1 MRVERHLSLSK
12 SKIGGFL
19 ASTTSL
25 KKWGR
30 GEGIL
35 SYRFVLILVLAFP
48 SSLWAQDTTPPAVS
62 SATVNE
68 TTLVVNFN
76 EGLASVS
83 GLTNSAFTVKK
94 TPSGG
99 SEEEQ
104 VLIGTPTVSGEMVT
118 LILSS
123 PVIASD
129 RGTVKV
135 SYTAPTESGAKLRDA
150 VGNDVL
156 DFMDQKVLNL
166 RGGICS
172 RTEVVRDT
180 ILDQITRTEFC
191 DEVTSEDLTT
201 VVDLTLSNR
210 GITELRSGDF
220 NGLTNLEILRLN
232 DNPLGSLNQDLF
244 DGLTNLESLTLQNSA
259 LTDLHQDLFEGL
271 ENLELLW
278 LSGNSL
284 TDLHQDLFEGLENL
298 KTLHLNSNSLTDLHQ
313 DLFEGLISLETLIL
327 QHNSLTDPH
336 EDLFDGLENLKTLH
350 LNSNALTDLHE
361 DLFEELTSLISIS
374 FQNNELTGLHE
385 DLFEGLTS
393 LISISFQNND
403 LTDLHLD
410 LFEGLTN
417 LETLDLAGNTLTSLH
432 PDLFD
437 GLTSLS
443 RLNLHDNA
451 LTSLHPDLFDE
462 VGENLTVRVNNNPLT
477 CISAEI
483 LNREGI
489 SISSST
495 LMACPAP
502 TVTSATVD
510 GTTLEVNF
518 NEDLASVSGLTNSA
532 FTVKK
537 TPSGGSEEAQVLSGT
552 PTVSGKKV
560 TLTLSN
566 PVIASDMG
574 TVKVSYTAP
583 MESDA
588 KLRDAEGNAVVNFI
602 DLKVLNLRG
611 GICSRTEAVRD
622 AILSKITRT
631 EFCDEVTDTNLR
643 FVFALNI
650 TNDEDITELKSGDF
664 NGLTNLI
671 SLNLFGNNLES
682 LHEDLFGDLTRLA
695 ILNLNNN
702 ALESLHEELFAGLTS
717 LSRLLISNNE
727 LTDLHEELFDGLIK
741 LERLTLDDNSLG
753 SLDQDLFDGLTELD
767 TLYLENNSLTSLHED
782 LFDGLTKLAG
792 LYLNEN
798 ELTDL
803 HEDLFDGLMNLAIL
817 ELNNNDLT
825 GLHPDLFDDVEA
837 NPFNVNL
844 DGNPLT
850 CVPAKI
856 FNRVGIN
863 ILPPALI
870 ACPDPSVT
878 LSVNP
883 STIGEEDEATEV
895 TVTATLEV
903 SQTTALPV
911 TVSVGS
917 GTATSGTDFT
927 AVSDFTISI
936 QANTLSST
944 GTFTLT
950 PTSDTVDEP
959 DETVMITGTS
969 TVENVTVTGTS
980 LTITDDDDAPAIT
993 LMLSDNPISEAGGST
1008 TVTATL
1014 NHPSSEET
1022 TITISVDPTL
1032 PATESD
1038 YTLSGTTLTI
1048 AAGAIESTEIVTI
1061 TAEVNDVVAP
1071 DKIVTVRGSASN
1083 NKGIRGP
1090 TDVELTITEA
1100 TPTPPTVSS
1109 ATVDGTTLVV
1119 NFDED
1124 LASVS
1129 GLTNSAFTV
1138 KKTPSGGSE
1147 EAQVLTGTPTVSGK
1161 TVTLTLSSPVISS
1174 DMGTVKVSYMAPT
1187 EPGAKLRDAEG
1198 NNVLDFMDLGVL
1210 NLRGGICS
1218 RTEAV
1223 REAILNQ
1230 ITGTEFCYEVTDT
1243 NLRFVFA
1250 LNITNDEDITELKS
1264 GDFNGLTNL
1273 ISLNLF
1279 GNNLESLHE
1288 DLFGDLTRL
1297 AILNLNNNALES
1309 LHEELFAGLTSLSR
1323 LLISNNELT
1332 DLHEELFDGL
1342 IKLERLTLDDNSLGS
1357 LDQDLFDG
1365 LTELDTLYLEN
1376 NSLTSLHEDL
1386 FDGLTKLA
1394 GLYLNENEL
1403 TDLHEDLF
1411 DGLMNLAILELNN
1424 NDLTGLHPELFDDVE
1439 ANPFTVSL
1447 DGNPLTCVPPEI
1459 FNRVGINILP
1469 PALIAC
1475 PDPSVTLS
1483 VNPSTIGEEDE
1494 ATEVTVTATLE
1505 VSQTTALPVT
1515 VSVGSGTA
1523 TSGTDFTAVSDFTIS
1538 IQANT
1543 LSSTGTFTLTP
1554 TSDTVD
1560 EPDETV
1566 MITGTST
1573 VENVTVTGTSLTIT
1587 DEDEAPTVTL
1597 NLSSSSIAEN
1607 AGTTTVTATLDRA
1620 SSEETTI
1627 TISVDPTSSATE
1639 SDYTLSGTTLTIAA
1653 GETSSTAAVTITA
1666 VDNAV
1671 DAPNKTVQVQ
1681 GMAENTQG
1689 ITDPEDVELTIT
1701 DDDEAPVVT
1710 LHLSSNSISENA
1722 GMTTVTAMLDR
1733 ASIEETTITISVDPT
1748 SSDYMLSGSML
1759 TIAAGETSST
1769 AAVTITAVDNDVD
1782 APDKTVQVQ
1791 GMATNTQGVT
1801 QPTAVELTITDDD
1814 EAPVVTLVLS
1824 EASISE
1830 NAGST
1835 TVTATLS
1842 HASSTVTAVTISGA
1856 AVDPALDSDY
1866 MLSGN
1871 SLTIPVGQT
1880 NSTGTV
1886 TITSVDNPV
1895 DAPDKSII
1903 VQGVAT
1909 NLTGITQPADV
1920 ELTITDDD
1928 EAPTATLLLSPASI
1942 GEDAQ
1947 VSTITATLSHASSE
1961 ETTITISAAAAPG
1974 TEFTLSTNTILTIAA
1989 GATTST
1995 GTVTITSV
2003 DNPADA
2009 PDKTVQVQGVATN
2022 TQGVTGPM
2030 DVTLT
2035 ITDED
2040 EAPTVTLLLSPESI
2054 AENTKISTVTATL
2067 SHASSAVT
2075 TITVSAAA
2083 VSPALES
2090 DYTLSGTLLTIAA
2103 GTTMS
2108 TGTVTITSIDNPVN
2122 APDKTV
2128 RVQGVASNT
2137 QGVTQPTTV
2146 ELTITDNEEVPTV
2159 TLSLSDMSIPE
2170 NTGMTTVT
2178 ASLSPASSA
2187 ETMITISASAVSPA
2201 VDTDY
2206 TLSGTTLMIAAGATT
2221 STGTVTIT
2229 AVDNPV
2235 DAPDKTVQVQ
2245 GLAAND
2251 QGVTNP
2257 ANVDLMITDDED
2269 EPTVTLR
2276 LSSNTISEQAGS
2288 TTVTAALRHPSSAV
2302 TTIVVAVRPNE
2313 PATAADYGLGTN
2325 QTLTIAAGETES
2337 SGLVTITAVDN
2348 EVDAPD
2354 KTVQVQGTATNV
2366 QGITDPAAVELT
2378 ITDEDAAPTAELILS
2393 SPSIREGGE
2402 RTMVT
2407 ATLSRPSSEVTT
2419 IEVTALPDAPA
2430 TSSDY
2435 MLSGTTLT
2443 IMAGA
2448 TSSTGLVTI
2457 TSVDN
2462 SVDAPDKTIQVQGI
2476 ATNLQGIV
2484 DPTEVEP
2491 TTEQGTMGQ
2500 IGVELTILD
2509 DEEAP
2514 RATLLLSSSL
2524 IGEDGEMTTV
2534 TAALNRT
2541 SSEPTMIEVTVLPDA
2556 PATVSDYILS
2566 TNATLTIAAGATMS
2580 TGVVTITSV
2589 TNDVDAPDK
2598 TVQVQGTATNTQG
2611 VTGPAD
2617 VALTITDGTAPPA
2630 VTLVLSPASIS
2641 ENAGATM
2648 VTATLNR
2655 VSSEATTVTVTVL
2668 PNAPAT
2674 AADYMQSGSILTIV
2688 AGATQSTGLVTIT
2701 AVDNLVDAPDKTV
2714 QVQGTATN
2722 TQGITNP
2729 ASVGLTLLD
2738 DEAVPTVTLM
2748 LSPTSIGENAGTST
2762 VTATLSHPSSEETT
2776 ISISVDPTSP
2786 ATASDYQLSENLTLT
2801 IDAGEIESA
2810 GLVTITSVDNLVDAP
2825 DKTVQVQGTATNTQ
2839 GVTSPANVEL
2849 TITDDEEAPTV
2860 TLTLAPASIMENAG
2874 IAIVTGALDRPS
2886 SAVTTILI
2894 SALPDAPAAATDFAL
2909 SGNLRLTIAAGE
2921 TASTG
2926 LVTITAVDNAVDAPD
2941 KTVQVQGT
2949 ATNLQGVT
2957 GPEAVELTITDDDLE
2972 PVVILSLLPASITE
2986 NNGFATVTAT
2996 LDRPSSE
3003 GTTVTITTLPD
3014 APATE
3019 LDYTQEGDLLTIAA
3033 GETNS
3038 TGLVTIT
3045 AVDNAVNAPNK
3056 TVQVQGI
3063 ATNGQGLTG
3072 PEEVELTILD
3082 DDLTPTV
3089 TLLLSPTSIGENGGL
3104 TTVTA
3109 ELSRPSSEPT
3119 TIEITV
3125 LPNAP
3130 STESD
3135 YTLRGR
3141 TLTIAAGERGSSGV
3155 VTIIAVDNATDAPD
3169 RTVQVQGEV
3178 TRSLGVTS
3186 PPAVQ
3191 LRITDDEP
3199 TPTVTLMLDPS
3210 TIEENG
3216 ASTTV
3221 TALLSHPSSA
3231 RTTVV
3236 VSALANPPAVASDL
3250 MLSQNTILTIA
3261 AGGTESTGLMTI
3273 TAIDN
3278 PVDAPDKT
3286 VQVQG
3291 VATNSQGVSVPAD
3304 VVLTIT
3310 DDDEV
3315 SPTVSLILAPASIGE
3330 NDGQTTVT
3338 ATMEP
3343 PSSAVTT
3350 IVVSVLPDAPATAS
3364 DYQISENPTLTIA
3377 AGETGSTGRV
3387 TITAVDNE
3395 VSAPDKTLQVQGT
3408 ATNPRGV
3415 TGPVAVE
3422 LTITDD
3428 EALPTVMLMLD
3439 PSTIKENGGET
3450 AVTASLDRVSGT
3462 VTTIEVTVLPNA
3474 PTTASDYQIS
3484 ENSMLTIA
3492 AGETESTGLVTIT
3505 AVDNEVD
3512 APEKTV
3518 QVRGIVTSAQGIT
3531 DPREVELTITD
3542 DEEAPAITLVLSPAT
3557 IEESGESTTVTATLD
3572 RASDEET
3579 SIELTV
3585 LPDAPATTSD
3595 YVLSDPL
3602 TLTIA
3607 AGELT
3612 STGLVTITA
3621 VDNEVDAPDKTVQ
3634 VQGVAT
3640 NALGTTNPSS
3650 VELTITDDDEAPAVT
3665 LTLSPASISEN
3676 AGTTTVTATLN
3687 RPSSAMTTIAVTVLP
3702 NESATES
3709 DYLLSDNPTL
3719 TIAAGERTSTEL
3731 VTITAVDNEVD
3742 TPDKTVQ
3749 VQGTATNT
3757 QGVTDP
3763 AEVTLTVTDD
3773 DESFPVAQDATV
3785 TTEEDTPYPFNAS
3798 DFGYSDPEGDPL
3810 ASVRIERHPDVG
3822 TLTLGGIGFAA
3833 GTQIS
3838 VAQISAGELIFTP
3851 VANAYGP
3858 AYTSFD
3864 FKVSDGTLES
3874 PLAARMT
3881 IDVTPVNDVA
3891 TGQPQI
3897 MGSMQLGQMLRVSV
3911 EEIQD
3916 LDGLR
3921 RAQAGELGYGY
3932 RYQWV
3937 RMKEG
3942 SPHEPIGEGD
3952 TYVPVETDAGA
3963 SLVVQVAFVDDAGF
3977 EESLESPPRQV
3988 RSTNRIRTAWMGRL
4002 GRTVADQVLR
4012 ATQCEGRVQRS
4023 RRNEVYLAGQP
4034 LALASLPNY
4043 VHVQKVK
4050 PDRHA
4055 VLLGTTDPVYR
4066 LGHTLTRERLLHGSS
4081 FRHGMRDGSG
4091 VALWG
4096 HGAVSR
4102 VQGADGALNLE
4113 GRVSSGMVGA
4123 DWTGDKGGL
4132 GVLVA
4137 HTRSEGEYAMANDEG
4152 THSAYLTGVYPNGCY
4167 ALSSGITAW
4176 GVVGYGRG
4184 SMTVEQV
4191 STPVDL
4197 RMVGGGIYG
4206 RLGTV
4211 RKRGLELGIRSDAL
4225 LVQMGANGTEELSED
4240 EAQVSRLRLGLQ
4252 GTLRGIRLG
4261 TESTIVPSAELAFR
4275 HDGGDAET
4283 GFGVDMQVGFR
4294 LSELESGLDIEVH
4307 AHAVLTHQDRG
4318 LQDQGLAGAVT
4329 WDPRPHS
4336 SEGLQV
4342 RVEHTIGA
4350 EALGGAERLL
4360 RAETIQPQ
4368 YRAHQTGGLRVQAG
4382 YGFALFS
4389 RAFTLQPEVSFS
4401 GGGPQRRYEMGW
4413 NIARAHE
4420 HPTKMQL
4427 FVGTTGQAQRDRPLQ
4442 LQHLVRLQLKRQF

>member
-1 MRVERHLSLSK
+1 M
-12 SKIGGFL
+12 GG
-19 ASTTSL
+19 
-25 KKWGR
+25 
-30 GEGIL
+30 GIL
-35 SYRFVLILVLAFP
+35 SYRSILILVLAFP
-48 SSLWAQDTTPPAVS
+48 SSLWAQDTTPPTVS
-62 SATVNE
+62 SATVDE

-99 SEEEQ
+99 SEEDQ
-104 VLIGTPTVSGEMVT
+104 SLSGTPTVSGETVT
-118 LILSS
+118 LTLSS

-129 RGTVKV
+129 MGTVKV

-150 VGNDVL
+150 AGNDVV
-156 DFMDQKVLNL
+156 DFTDQRVLNL

-172 RTEVVRDT
+172 RSEVMRDV
-180 ILDQITRTEFC
+180 ILSRILGAEFC
-191 DEVTSEDLTT
+191 DEVTSDDL
-201 VVDLTLSNR
+201 R
-210 GITELRSGDF
+210 GIAQLRLGQMNITELRSGDF
-220 NGLTNLEILRLN
+220 NGFTGLK
-232 DNPLGSLNQDLF
+232 DLF
-244 DGLTNLESLTLQNSA
+244 LD
-259 LTDLHQDLFEGL
+259 
-271 ENLELLW
+271 
-278 LSGNSL
+278 
-284 TDLHQDLFEGLENL
+284 
-298 KTLHLNSNSLTDLHQ
+298 
-313 DLFEGLISLETLIL
+313 
-327 QHNSLTDPH
+327 
-336 EDLFDGLENLKTLH
+336 
-350 LNSNALTDLHE
+350 SNALT
-361 DLFEELTSLISIS
+361 SLP
-374 FQNNELTGLHE
+374 Q
-385 DLFEGLTS
+385 
-393 LISISFQNND
+393 
-403 LTDLHLD
+403 
-410 LFEGLTN
+410 
-417 LETLDLAGNTLTSLH
+417 
-432 PDLFD
+432 DLFD
-437 GLTSLS
+437 GLTSLEVLW
-443 RLNLHDNA
+443 LN
-451 LTSLHPDLFDE
+451 
-462 VGENLTVRVNNNPLT
+462 G
-477 CISAEI
+477 
-483 LNREGI
+483 
-489 SISSST
+489 
-495 LMACPAP
+495 
-502 TVTSATVD
+502 
-510 GTTLEVNF
+510 
-518 NEDLASVSGLTNSA
+518 
-532 FTVKK
+532 
-537 TPSGGSEEAQVLSGT
+537 
-552 PTVSGKKV
+552 
-560 TLTLSN
+560 
-566 PVIASDMG
+566 
-574 TVKVSYTAP
+574 
-583 MESDA
+583 
-588 KLRDAEGNAVVNFI
+588 
-602 DLKVLNLRG
+602 
-611 GICSRTEAVRD
+611 
-622 AILSKITRT
+622 
-631 EFCDEVTDTNLR
+631 
-643 FVFALNI
+643 
-650 TNDEDITELKSGDF
+650 
-664 NGLTNLI
+664 
-671 SLNLFGNNLES
+671 
-682 LHEDLFGDLTRLA
+682 
-695 ILNLNNN
+695 
-702 ALESLHEELFAGLTS
+702 
-717 LSRLLISNNE
+717 
-727 LTDLHEELFDGLIK
+727 
-741 LERLTLDDNSLG
+741 
-753 SLDQDLFDGLTELD
+753 
-767 TLYLENNSLTSLHED
+767 NSLTSLHED
-782 LFDGLTKLAG
+782 LFDGLTS
-792 LYLNEN
+792 
-798 ELTDL
+798 LTTLRLDSNAPMGIDL
-803 HEDLFDGLMNLAIL
+803 HQDLFDGLTNLGTLYLSSNALTNLHQDLFDGLTNLTDLYLSNNALTNLHQDLFDGLTSLRTLRLDGNALTGLHQDLFDGLTSLRTLYLNGIGLTSLNQDLFDGLTNLAF
-817 ELNNNDLT
+817 LNLVDNSLT
-825 GLHPDLFDDVEA
+825 SLHPDLFDEPTSLESLWLNGNSLMSLHPDL
-837 NPFNVNL
+837 F
-844 DGNPLT
+844 DGLTSLRDLLLSNNPLT

-863 ILPPALI
+863 IGPSTLT
-870 ACPDPSVT
+870 ACPAPSVT

-883 STIGEEDEATEV
+883 STIGEEDEATEI
-895 TVTATLEV
+895 TVTGTLNV
-903 SQTTALPV
+903 FQATALPV

-917 GTATSGTDFT
+917 GTATSGTDFA

-936 QANTLSST
+936 PENTLSTT
-944 GTFTLT
+944 GTFTLM
-950 PTSDTVDEP
+950 PTSDNIDEP

-969 TVENVTVTGTS
+969 TVEDVTVTETR
-980 LTITDDDDAPAIT
+980 LTITDDDAAPTVT
-993 LMLSDNPISEAGGST
+993 LNLSSSSISENGGST

-1014 NHPSSEET
+1014 NHPSGEET
-1022 TITISVDPTL
+1022 TITILVDPTSPATASDVML
-1032 PATESD
+1032 SENLLTIAAGETSSTGAVTITAVNNQVDAPDKMVQVQGVAVNTVGITQPTEVPLTITDDEDASTVTLNLSSSSIGENGGSTTVTATLNQASSTVTTVTISVLPDAPATESD
-1038 YTLSGTTLTI
+1038 VMLTGNTLTI
-1048 AAGAIESTEIVTI
+1048 AAGQTESTGTVTI
-1061 TAEVNDVVAP
+1061 TAEDNP
-1071 DKIVTVRGSASN
+1071 
-1083 NKGIRGP
+1083 
-1090 TDVELTITEA
+1090 
-1100 TPTPPTVSS
+1100 
-1109 ATVDGTTLVV
+1109 VDAL
-1119 NFDED
+1119 D
-1124 LASVS
+1124 
-1129 GLTNSAFTV
+1129 
-1138 KKTPSGGSE
+1138 
-1147 EAQVLTGTPTVSGK
+1147 K
-1161 TVTLTLSSPVISS
+1161 TVQVQ
-1174 DMGTVKVSYMAPT
+1174 GMAVNT
-1187 EPGAKLRDAEG
+1187 
-1198 NNVLDFMDLGVL
+1198 
-1210 NLRGGICS
+1210 
-1218 RTEAV
+1218 
-1223 REAILNQ
+1223 
-1230 ITGTEFCYEVTDT
+1230 
-1243 NLRFVFA
+1243 
-1250 LNITNDEDITELKS
+1250 
-1264 GDFNGLTNL
+1264 
-1273 ISLNLF
+1273 
-1279 GNNLESLHE
+1279 
-1288 DLFGDLTRL
+1288 
-1297 AILNLNNNALES
+1297 
-1309 LHEELFAGLTSLSR
+1309 
-1323 LLISNNELT
+1323 
-1332 DLHEELFDGL
+1332 
-1342 IKLERLTLDDNSLGS
+1342 
-1357 LDQDLFDG
+1357 
-1365 LTELDTLYLEN
+1365 
-1376 NSLTSLHEDL
+1376 
-1386 FDGLTKLA
+1386 
-1394 GLYLNENEL
+1394 
-1403 TDLHEDLF
+1403 
-1411 DGLMNLAILELNN
+1411 
-1424 NDLTGLHPELFDDVE
+1424 
-1439 ANPFTVSL
+1439 
-1447 DGNPLTCVPPEI
+1447 
-1459 FNRVGINILP
+1459 VGITQ
-1469 PALIAC
+1469 PA
-1475 PDPSVTLS
+1475 
-1483 VNPSTIGEEDE
+1483 
-1494 ATEVTVTATLE
+1494 EV
-1505 VSQTTALPVT
+1505 P
-1515 VSVGSGTA
+1515 
-1523 TSGTDFTAVSDFTIS
+1523 
-1538 IQANT
+1538 
-1543 LSSTGTFTLTP
+1543 
-1554 TSDTVD
+1554 
-1560 EPDETV
+1560 
-1566 MITGTST
+1566 
-1573 VENVTVTGTSLTIT
+1573 LTIT
-1587 DEDEAPTVTL
+1587 DDDEAPTVTL

-1607 AGTTTVTATLDRA
+1607 AGMTTVTATLDRA

-1627 TISVDPTSSATE
+1627 TISVDPTSPATV
-1639 SDYTLSGTTLTIAA
+1639 SDYTLSGSTLTIAAGATESTGAVTITAVNNQIDAPDKTVQVQGVAVNTVGITQPAEVPLTITDDEEASTVTLNLSSSSIGENGGSTTVTATLNPASSTVTTVTISVLPDAPATEADVRLTGNTLTIAA
-1653 GETSSTAAVTITA
+1653 GETEST
-1666 VDNAV
+1666 
-1671 DAPNKTVQVQ
+1671 
-1681 GMAENTQG
+1681 G
-1689 ITDPEDVELTIT
+1689 
-1701 DDDEAPVVT
+1701 VVT
-1710 LHLSSNSISENA
+1710 L
-1722 GMTTVTAMLDR
+1722 TA
-1733 ASIEETTITISVDPT
+1733 E
-1748 SSDYMLSGSML
+1748 
-1759 TIAAGETSST
+1759 
-1769 AAVTITAVDNDVD
+1769 DNDVN

-1791 GMATNTQGVT
+1791 GMATNVQGVT
-1801 QPTAVELTITDDD
+1801 QPAAVELTITDDD
-1814 EAPVVTLVLS
+1814 DPPVITLVLS
-1824 EASISE
+1824 PSSIGE
-1830 NAGST
+1830 NEQST
-1835 TVTATLS
+1835 MVTATQS
-1842 HASSTVTAVTISGA
+1842 HASSAPTTIMITAVATL
-1856 AVDPALDSDY
+1856 PALDTDY

-1871 SLTIPVGQT
+1871 SLTIPAGQT

-1886 TITSVDNPV
+1886 TITSVDNPM
-1895 DAPDKSII
+1895 DAPNKRVT

-1909 NLTGITQPADV
+1909 NGTGILQPVDV
-1920 ELTITDDD
+1920 ELTIADDD
-1928 EAPTATLLLSPASI
+1928 EAPTAMLLLSPASI

-1989 GATTST
+1989 DATTST

-2103 GTTMS
+2103 GETTS
-2108 TGTVTITSIDNPVN
+2108 TGAVTITSVDNSVN
-2122 APDKTV
+2122 APDKMV

-2137 QGVTQPTTV
+2137 QGVTQPTAV

-2221 STGTVTIT
+2221 STGTVKIT

-2257 ANVDLMITDDED
+2257 ANVDLTITDDED

-2302 TTIVVAVRPNE
+2302 TTIVVAVRPNG
-2313 PATAADYGLGTN
+2313 PAIAADYGLGTN

-2337 SGLVTITAVDN
+2337 TGLVTITAVDN

-2354 KTVQVQGTATNV
+2354 KTVEVQGTATNV
-2366 QGITDPAAVELT
+2366 QGITGPAGITLT
-2378 ITDEDAAPTAELILS
+2378 ITDEDIAPTAELILS

-2448 TSSTGLVTI
+2448 TSSTGLVMI

-2534 TAALNRT
+2534 TATLNRT
-2541 SSEPTMIEVTVLPDA
+2541 SSEPTTIVVTVLPDA
-2556 PATVSDYILS
+2556 PATVSDYLLS
-2566 TNATLTIAAGATMS
+2566 MNATLTIAAGATMS

-2630 VTLVLSPASIS
+2630 VTLVLSPALIS
-2641 ENAGATM
+2641 ENAGTTT
-2648 VTATLNR
+2648 VEATLNR
-2655 VSSEATTVTVTVL
+2655 ASSEATTIAVTVL

-2674 AADYMQSGSILTIV
+2674 ASDYTQSGTTLTIA
-2688 AGATQSTGLVTIT
+2688 AGEMTSMGQVTIT

-2762 VTATLSHPSSEETT
+2762 VTATLSHPSSERTT
-2776 ISISVDPTSP
+2776 VTVTPLPDVP
-2786 ATASDYQLSENLTLT
+2786 AVTSDYTMSPNPTLT
-2801 IDAGEIESA
+2801 IAAGATEST
-2810 GLVTITSVDNLVDAP
+2810 GLVMITAVDNPVDAP
-2825 DKTVQVQGTATNTQ
+2825 DKTVQVQGAAANTQ

-2894 SALPDAPAAATDFAL
+2894 SALPDASAAATDFAL
-2909 SGNLRLTIAAGE
+2909 SGNLRLTIVAGE

-2941 KTVQVQGT
+2941 KTVQVQGA

-2957 GPEAVELTITDDDLE
+2957 GPEAVELTITDDDQA
-2972 PVVILSLLPASITE
+2972 PAVTLSLSPASITE

-3003 GTTVTITTLPD
+3003 GTTVTIITLPD
-3014 APATE
+3014 VPATE

-3089 TLLLSPTSIGENGGL
+3089 TLLLSSASIGENGGQ

-3109 ELSRPSSEPT
+3109 TLSRPSSALT
-3119 TIEITV
+3119 TVEVSILV
-3125 LPNAP
+3125 NPPAVA
-3130 STESD
+3130 SD
-3135 YTLRGR
+3135 LMLSQNTM
-3141 TLTIAAGERGSSGV
+3141 LTIAEGETESTGL
-3155 VTIIAVDNATDAPD
+3155 VTITAVGNDVNAPNKTSL
-3169 RTVQVQGEV
+3169 VQGIATNV
-3178 TRSLGVTS
+3178 QGVTS
-3186 PPAVQ
+3186 PAEVQ
-3191 LRITDDEP
+3191 LTITDDDA
-3199 TPTVTLMLDPS
+3199 TPTVTLMLDPP
-3210 TIEENG
+3210 TITENG
-3216 ASTTV
+3216 GRTTV

-3236 VSALANPPAVASDL
+3236 VSALANPPARASDL
-3250 MLSQNTILTIA
+3250 MLSQNTILIIA
-3261 AGGTESTGLMTI
+3261 AGETESMGLVTI
-3273 TAIDN
+3273 TAVDN
-3278 PVDAPDKT
+3278 PVNAPNKT
-3286 VQVQG
+3286 AQVQA
-3291 VATNSQGVSVPAD
+3291 VATNPQGATVPAD

-3310 DDDEV
+3310 DDEEV
-3315 SPTVSLILAPASIGE
+3315 NPTVSLILTPASISE
-3330 NDGQTTVT
+3330 HDGQTTVT
-3338 ATMEP
+3338 AIMDP
-3343 PSSAVTT
+3343 PSGAVTT
-3350 IVVSVLPDAPATAS
+3350 VVVSALPNAPATAS
-3364 DYQISENPTLTIA
+3364 DYQLSENSTLTIA
-3377 AGETGSTGRV
+3377 AGETESTGLV
-3387 TITAVDNE
+3387 TITAVNNE

-3408 ATNPRGV
+3408 ATNIQGV

-3422 LTITDD
+3422 LMITDD
-3428 EALPTVMLMLD
+3428 DAPPTVMLMLA

-3450 AVTASLDRVSGT
+3450 MVTASLNRASGT
-3462 VTTIEVTVLPNA
+3462 VTTIEVTVLPDA
-3474 PTTASDYQIS
+3474 PATASDYQIS
-3484 ENSMLTIA
+3484 ENSTLTIA

-3518 QVRGIVTSAQGIT
+3518 QVQGIVTSAQGLT
-3531 DPREVELTITD
+3531 DPVEVELTITD
-3542 DEEAPAITLVLSPAT
+3542 DEAAPAVTLLLDPTAIAENGGRT
-3557 IEESGESTTVTATLD
+3557 AITATLD

-3579 SIELTV
+3579 TIAVSV
-3585 LPDAPATTSD
+3585 LPDAPATASD

-3612 STGLVTITA
+3612 STGLATITA

-3640 NALGTTNPSS
+3640 NSLGTKSPAGL
-3650 VELTITDDDEAPAVT
+3650 ELTITDDDEAPAVT
-3665 LTLSPASISEN
+3665 LLLDRSTIGEN
-3676 AGTTTVTATLN
+3676 GGRTTVTATLN
-3687 RPSSAMTTIAVTVLP
+3687 RPSSAMTTVAVTVLP

-3719 TIAAGERTSTEL
+3719 TIAAGELTSTGL
-3731 VTITAVDNEVD
+3731 VTITALNNEVD

-3785 TTEEDTPYPFNAS
+3785 TTEEDTPYPFGTS
-3798 DFGYSDPEGDPL
+3798 DFGYNDPEGDPL
-3810 ASVRIERHPDVG
+3810 TAVRIERHPDAG

-3838 VAQISAGELIFTP
+3838 VAQISAGELVFTP
-3851 VANAYGP
+3851 IANAYGP
-3858 AYTSFD
+3858 AYTNFD
-3864 FKVSDGTLES
+3864 FKVSDGTSES

-3891 TGQPQI
+3891 TGRPQI
-3897 MGSMQLGQMLRVSV
+3897 IGSMQLGQVLRVSV

-3932 RYQWV
+3932 RYQWL
-3937 RMKEG
+3937 RIEEG
-3942 SPHEPIGEGD
+3942 NPSQQVGEGD
-3952 TYVPVETDAGA
+3952 AYVPVDTDAGA
-3963 SLVVQVAFVDDAGF
+3963 SLVVQVSFVDDAGF

-3988 RSTNRIRTAWMGRL
+3988 RYTSRIRTAWMGRL
-4002 GRTVADQVLR
+4002 GRTLADQVLR

-4023 RRNEVYLAGQP
+4023 QRREVYLAGQP
-4034 LALASLPNY
+4034 LTLASLPNY
-4043 VHVQKVK
+4043 VHIQKVK

-4123 DWTGDKGGL
+4123 DWTGNKGGL

-4137 HTRSEGEYAMANDEG
+4137 HTRSEGEYAMASDEG
-4152 THSAYLTGVYPNGCY
+4152 IHSAYLTGVYPNGCY

-4191 STPVDL
+4191 TTPVDL
-4197 RMVGGGIYG
+4197 RMIGGGIYG

-4252 GTLRGIRLG
+4252 GTVRGIRLG
-4261 TESTIVPSAELAFR
+4261 KRSAIEPTAELALR

-4283 GFGVDMQVGFR
+4283 GFGMDMQVGFR
-4294 LSELESGLDIEVH
+4294 LSEPESGLDIEVH

-4329 WDPRPHS
+4329 WDTRPHS
-4336 SEGLQV
+4336 IEGLQV
-4342 RVEHTIGA
+4342 RVEHTLGA
-4350 EALGGAERLL
+4350 QALGGAERLL

-4368 YRAHQTGGLRVQAG
+4368 YRAHQTGDLRVQAG

-4420 HPTKMQL
+4420 HPTKVQL
-4427 FVGTTGQAQRDRPLQ
+4427 FVGTTGQARRDSPLQ
-4442 LQHLVRLQLKRQF
+4442 LRHLVRLQLKREF